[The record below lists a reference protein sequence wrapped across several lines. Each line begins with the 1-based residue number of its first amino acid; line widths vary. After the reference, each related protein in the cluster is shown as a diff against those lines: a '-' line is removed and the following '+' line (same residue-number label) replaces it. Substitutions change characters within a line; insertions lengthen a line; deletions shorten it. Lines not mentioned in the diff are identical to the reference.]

1 MKPRRSQV
9 KAFLMLLVLVSGL
22 TAVVSW
28 SFLLLEAKDP
38 ELKVVF
44 LDVGQGDAIF
54 IQAPNGSQ
62 VLIDGGLTSDV
73 LRELSKV
80 MPFWDRTIDLV
91 VATHPHADHIGG
103 LIDVFERFEVAHIL
117 ETAIKEDTPVV
128 KAYERAVKNESAEQV
143 PRERGT
149 KIILDSNVVLT
160 ILSREVVAASDPN
173 DASIV
178 LRLDYGE
185 TSFLFTGDATK
196 FVEEEL
202 LQFYKALD
210 IDVLKVGHHGSNTS
224 TSSAFVSATSPDI
237 AVISVGANNSYGH
250 PTQNVLETLA
260 AQSVEVLRTDE
271 LGTIQ
276 LVSDGRNISEKRL
289 GFLAELFGI

>member
-1 MKPRRSQV
+1 MRGI
-9 KAFLMLLVLVSGL
+9 LMFLVLASGL
-22 TAVVSW
+22 TAIISW
-28 SFLLLEAKDP
+28 SFVLLEAKDP
-38 ELKVVF
+38 ELRVVF
-44 LDVGQGDAIF
+44 LDIGQGDAIF
-54 IQAPNGSQ
+54 IEAPNGSQ
-62 VLIDGGLTSDV
+62 VLIDGGTTSDV

-80 MPFWDRTIDLV
+80 MPFWDRSIDLV
-91 VATHPHADHIGG
+91 VATHPHGDHIGG
-103 LIDVFERFEVAHIL
+103 LIDVLERFEVANIL
-117 ETAIKEDTPVV
+117 ETAIKEDTAVV
-128 KAYERAVKNESAEQV
+128 KAYDRAVEKENAEQI

-149 KIILDSNVVLT
+149 RVILDSNVVLT

-202 LQFYKALD
+202 LQFYDALD

-224 TSSAFVSATSPDI
+224 TSPAFVSATSPDI
-237 AVISVGANNSYGH
+237 AVISVGANNTYGH

-260 AQSVEVLRTDE
+260 AQNVEVLRTDE

-289 GFLAELFGI
+289 GFWAELFGI